1 MPAAPPLRKVRA
13 TTAAQVCEHFD
24 LDPEAKPLLSPK
36 TSPRELLDA
45 LVEQK
50 QFRTAIRFLAH
61 ALPHREAVW
70 WGSLCVKHAS
80 GDAALPAAEASA
92 LKAAVSWVLDPS
104 DANRNA
110 ARAPAEAAGIET
122 PAGGLAT
129 AVTFTGGTLAPPMP
143 KVPPVVPGPYLPAK
157 GVAGAVLLASVKGAG
172 AGIEE
177 TQRLFVEL
185 GTGVAEGRVTWPDV
199 KPKAAGKTWGF

>member
-129 AVTFTGGTLAPPMP
+129 AVTFTGGTLARPTSRPRGSREPSFSPPS
-143 KVPPVVPGPYLPAK
+143 KGPGPGSRRPSAFSSSSARASPR
-157 GVAGAVLLASVKGAG
+157 AGSPGP
-172 AGIEE
+172 
-177 TQRLFVEL
+177 T
-185 GTGVAEGRVTWPDV
+185 
-199 KPKAAGKTWGF
+199 

>member
-13 TTAAQVCEHFD
+13 VNAAEICEHFD
-24 LDPEAKPLLSPK
+24 LDREAKALVGSK

-45 LVEQK
+45 LTAK
-50 QFRTAIRFLAH
+50 RDFRTAIRFLAH
-61 ALPHREAVW
+61 ALPHREAIW

-80 GDAALPAAEASA
+80 GDAALPPAEASA
-92 LKAAVSWVLDPS
+92 LKAAVFWVLDPS
-104 DANRNA
+104 DANRTA
-110 ARAPAEAAGIET
+110 AKAPAEAAGIET

-157 GVAGAVLLASVKGAG
+157 GVAGAVLLASVKGPG
-172 AGIEE
+172 TGIEE

-185 GTGVAEGRVTWPDV
+185 GTSVAEGKVTWPDV